1 MTAVKQKD
9 AFKSLRRF
17 VIIMAV
23 LALIAA
29 ALTVLLKRQINYTYD
44 KMVADTDA
52 MNKQA
57 TEQYNQAVAEFNEQH
72 RQVQEALVRPV
83 PAESGW
89 DVIDVTGFDLASP
102 TTVTVARQDVL
113 SGGML
118 LLNRWHSIPAD
129 FPESAIVAV
138 VSTNSTI
145 PVSGSGVKMFPVAID
160 AVAEMLKAASDE
172 GLDNY
177 LLDGGYRTLQE
188 QTTLYQ
194 EEEAKYSTRYS
205 GEALIEQVTKNVNY
219 PGTSEYESGLSFRI
233 SRWRSNDAAFN
244 GEKFD
249 TTPHS
254 DWLVAN
260 SWKYGIVFR
269 FPVYGYPNDT
279 VTDKSFKTGETK
291 KLRIY
296 RYVGKANAAVMHTLD
311 FCMEEYIEYL
321 MAHPHIE
328 VYEDGVKRYEIL
340 RVEGGAAAEDAV
352 VQVSSTAQSY
362 SVSYDNMNGLIITMT
377 Y

>member
-9 AFKSLRRF
+9 AYKTLRRI
-17 VIIMAV
+17 VIILAV

-29 ALTVLLKRQINYTYD
+29 ALTVLLKRQIDGTLD
-44 KMVADTDA
+44 RMTADTNA
-52 MNKQA
+52 MNEA
-57 TEQYNQAVAEFNEQH
+57 AAEQHRQAVEEYNEQH
-72 RQVQEALVRPV
+72 RQTKESLVRPV
-83 PAESGW
+83 PRDTGW
-89 DVIDVTGFDLASP
+89 DVIDVTGFDLESP
-102 TTVTVARQDVL
+102 NAVTVPRQDIL
-113 SGGML
+113 SNGML

-129 FPESAIVAV
+129 FPENVVMSV
-138 VSTNSTI
+138 VSVNSSI
-145 PVSGSGVKMFPVAID
+145 PVSGSGIKLFPTAID
-160 AVAEMLKAASDE
+160 ALADMLKAASDE
-172 GLDNY
+172 GLENY
-177 LLDGGYRTLQE
+177 LVDGGYRTLQE

-205 GEALIEQVTKNVNY
+205 GDALVEQVIRSVNY

-233 SRWRSNDAAFN
+233 SRWRSNDSAFN

-254 DWLVAN
+254 DWLVEN

-279 VTDKSFKTGETK
+279 VTDKSFKTGESK

-296 RYVGKANAAVMHTLD
+296 RYVGEANAAVMHTMD

-321 MAHPHIE
+321 MDHPHIE

-340 RVEGGAAAEDAV
+340 RVEGGASGDDV
-352 VQVSSTAQSY
+352 TVQVSTTAQSY
-362 SVSYDNMNGLIITMT
+362 SVSYDNMNGLVIAMT